1 MHLRILAG
9 MRAFTL
15 IELLVVISIIA
26 ILAGLALPA
35 ITGALSRGQLT
46 QSMSN
51 SRQLHLAT
59 SQMALDGLTT
69 GDTNLGW
76 PGDLN
81 GTWGGW
87 KDALINNNYMTA
99 ADFAKMMSAP
109 GVPVSTNNLGTSA
122 DKGLKVYNIG
132 ENAASTT
139 VFITTANYVY
149 GNPLNRNAKPFG
161 DKGFVVFRRGGD
173 GAIYQKNQA
182 TNSSVLLQE
191 DFNNN
196 TL

>member
-1 MHLRILAG
+1 MQQQNNP
-9 MRAFTL
+9 
-15 IELLVVISIIA
+15 VSQIA
-26 ILAGLALPA
+26 K
-35 ITGALSRGQLT
+35 LT
-46 QSMSN
+46 QE
-51 SRQLHLAT
+51 QLSGLISVIYISYKQAAQKKKLQGAT
-59 SQMALDGLTT
+59 EEND
-69 GDTNLGW
+69 
-76 PGDLN
+76 
-81 GTWGGW
+81 
-87 KDALINNNYMTA
+87 